1 MRKAIG
7 IVLKA
12 PITKSGKP
20 MALRVPL
27 DNPFESN
34 NPRPT
39 PIAPLVAATNI
50 SSGKVIFNLFSIIIN
65 SILTFRTY
73 MTLEAERLAT
83 ETSCRISPESALDT
97 L

>member
-1 MRKAIG
+1 
-7 IVLKA
+7 
-12 PITKSGKP
+12 
-20 MALRVPL
+20 
-27 DNPFESN
+27 
-34 NPRPT
+34 
-39 PIAPLVAATNI
+39 
-50 SSGKVIFNLFSIIIN
+50 LFSIIIN